1 MLRRAY
7 IYSAGLHFA
16 ALALLLLLAQLPAQ
30 QSQIPRRYQPVR
42 LVAPP
47 GMPGPSSRTEPAQQ
61 TKSEAPAQKPQA
73 EERKVAEKPDKAK
86 AVAKSETKPTTAQK
100 VAGKES
106 PGGKPQTQ
114 QQTGTSA
121 VSGTGTGGGG
131 GSSLQLDGADFP
143 YPYYLSNIQIKILS
157 NFKPTIGAK
166 EAKELKAVVYFM
178 IDKSGKISNVK
189 LEEKSGHFLFDQE
202 AQRAVLRSNP
212 LPALPPAFGSD
223 RLGVHFEFVGT
234 P

>member
-30 QSQIPRRYQPVR
+30 QSRFTRRYQPVR

-47 GMPGPSSRTEPAQQ
+47 GMPGPSAKPAPEEQA
-61 TKSEAPAQKPQA
+61 KSEAPAQKPQTA
-73 EERKVAEKPDKAK
+73 ERRVAEKTDKAK
-86 AVAKSETKPTTAQK
+86 PIAKSESKPTTTPKA
-100 VAGKES
+100 AGKES
-106 PGGKPQTQ
+106 PGGKQQTQ
-114 QQTGTSA
+114 QQTGTST
-121 VSGTGTGGGG
+121 VTGTGIGAGG
-131 GSSLQLDGADFP
+131 GSSLQLDGANFP

-166 EAKELKAVVYFM
+166 QAKELKAVVYFM
-178 IDKSGKISNVK
+178 IEKSGKISNVK

>member
-30 QSQIPRRYQPVR
+30 QSGITRRYQPVR

-47 GMPGPSSRTEPAQQ
+47 GIPGSSARSSPSEQ
-61 TKSEAPAQKPQA
+61 TKSETLAQKPQT
-73 EERKVAEKPDKAK
+73 EERKVAEKTDKAK
-86 AVAKSETKPTTAQK
+86 PIAKSESAPTATRK
-100 VAGKES
+100 TTGKES
-106 PGGKPQTQ
+106 PADKQQAQ
-114 QQTGTSA
+114 QQTGSST
-121 VSGTGTGGGG
+121 VSGTGTGGAG
-131 GSSLQLDGADFP
+131 GSSLQLDGANFP

-157 NFKPTIGAK
+157 NFKPTISAK
-166 EAKELKAVVYFM
+166 EVKELKAVVYFT

-234 P
+234 R